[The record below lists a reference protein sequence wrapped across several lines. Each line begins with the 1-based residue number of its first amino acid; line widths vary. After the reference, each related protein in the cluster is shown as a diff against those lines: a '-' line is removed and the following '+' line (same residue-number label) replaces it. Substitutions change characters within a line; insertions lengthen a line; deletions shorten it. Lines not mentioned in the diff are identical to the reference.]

1 MGESTSNQFT
11 EKEKDIC
18 VFFSFDMVG
27 STKLKTKKEN
37 WPLYIS
43 SFYYTVYKKLSDAIP
58 QIKVWKY
65 LGDEILLYVSI
76 HDLGHDFHSRSL
88 SLIKIPKMVYD
99 IQLEVA
105 EIIQKDPWPS
115 ELNESSLP
123 ELSASSLP
131 ELNVKSTVWIAGIQ
145 TIESRQQ
152 DQAKPSPLDKNYKNI
167 IAPIDMEAKSETENK
182 TENKTENGTKN
193 GITDRYDFLGPDMD
207 IGFRIAKFAFHHK
220 VVLSADFAY
229 LLYKM
234 LKIKDLE
241 IGYKID
247 NNLRIV
253 SYEILK
259 GVWDE
264 QYYPIVWYN
273 TDWDNEPYGLFYADH
288 KKNDI
293 AKRIL
298 FEKIDPIKKL
308 TQVYEDLGK
317 TAEIDDFVKECL
329 DRLK

>member
-1 MGESTSNQFT
+1 MGESTPNQFT
-11 EKEKDIC
+11 KKGKDIH

-37 WPLYIS
+37 WPLCIS

-65 LGDEILLYVSI
+65 LGDEILLHVSI
-76 HDLGHDFHSRSL
+76 HDLGPDFHSRSL
-88 SLIKIPKMVYD
+88 YLIKIPEMVYD

-105 EIIQKDPWPS
+105 EIIQKD
-115 ELNESSLP
+115 SS
-123 ELSASSLP
+123 SP

-167 IAPIDMEAKSETENK
+167 IAPIDMEAKGGIK
-182 TENKTENGTKN
+182 NGT
-193 GITDRYDFLGPDMD
+193 TDRYDFLGPDMD

-234 LKIKDLE
+234 PKIKDLE

-247 NNLRIV
+247 DNLRIV

-264 QYYPIVWYN
+264 QYYPIVWYYPH
-273 TDWDNEPYGLFYADH
+273 WDSKPYDFFYADH

-293 AKRIL
+293 AERVLSERIEYICEL
-298 FEKIDPIKKL
+298 EK
-308 TQVYEDLGK
+308 VYKELDK
-317 TAEIDDFVKECL
+317 TDEIDDFVKECL